1 MRFNPDKLVFAREL
15 RGYSQKQLADKLEVT
30 SRTIRHY
37 ENGEY
42 VPADI
47 EKLSET
53 LGVDKEFFYG
63 NSFEEISSEKVSFR
77 ALSKMTQRVERQVNR
92 NLEIAIEFNDWLEKK
107 FDLIKADLPDLSLY
121 EPEDAAIELRERWG
135 LSNRPIGDMIALLEK
150 HGVRVFSLNIPDL
163 SLDAC
168 CTWRN
173 GTPFIFLNLGK
184 SAERVRFDAA
194 HELGHLVMDINGF
207 ADGKTHRETEKAMN
221 EFASAFLMPRDTVRQ
236 RTPEFIT
243 VNDLVLLKR
252 NWKVSVAALA
262 YRMRSLGLISEW
274 VYSRILSP
282 EMSKRGYRTEEPEG
296 IPLERSSVLV
306 QVSNLLKEDKISLKM
321 ITKEIGATS
330 VDDIY
335 SFLFDIDFI
344 KDYELSVIHNS
355 QAITKASHKKP
366 TLTIIK

>member
-15 RGYSQKQLADKLEVT
+15 RGYSQKQLADKLEVS
-30 SRTIRHY
+30 SRTIHHY

-42 VPADI
+42 IPDI

-53 LGVDKEFFYG
+53 LSIEKEFFYG
-63 NSFEEISSEKVSFR
+63 NSFEEISSQKVSFR

-92 NLEIAIEFNDWLEKK
+92 NLETAIEFNDWLESK

-121 EPEDAAIELRERWG
+121 EPQAAAIELREQWG

-150 HGVRVFSLNIPDL
+150 HGIRVFSLNIPDL
-163 SLDAC
+163 ALDAC

-173 GTPFIFLNLGK
+173 DTPFVFLNLGK

-194 HELGHLVMDINGF
+194 HELGHLVMDVNGF
-207 ADGKTHRETEKAMN
+207 AKGKTHRETEKAMN
-221 EFASAFLMPRDTVRQ
+221 EFASAFLMPKDTVQQ

-243 VNDLVLLKR
+243 VDDLITLKK

-262 YRMRSLGLISEW
+262 YRMQSLGLVSEW
-274 VYSRILSP
+274 VYSRVLSP

-296 IPLERSSVLV
+296 IPMETSTVLT
-306 QVSNLLKEDKISLKM
+306 QIAEILKEDKISLKM

-330 VDDIY
+330 VNDIS
-335 SFLFDIDFI
+335 SFLFDIDFM
-344 KDYELSVIHNS
+344 KDYELSVVHNKGTVVKS
-355 QAITKASHKKP
+355 SHKKP
-366 TLTIIK
+366 TLTIVK